1 MPPFHCAEARKC
13 LAGMS
18 EITPCTYPKEQDT
31 RKEEDAMSSTSGLS
45 QDITSDLENDA
56 EPQAL
61 FHLTIQLHNKPLDI
75 PIYHQDATLQDLS
88 DTIAEEMHIP
98 PAHQKL
104 LITPKVGLLRPPF
117 KDPNLLVTSLQDK
130 KIVLMGATTAEVSE
144 LASDI
149 ADRKARIDRRRAAL
163 QAGRKVQVHK
173 HRDWKKI
180 SEEAQF
186 TFHTIR
192 PLDYLPN
199 PEKSLRYLQ
208 LLANDAGIKAS
219 MRTHGFS
226 VGLLTEMNPA
236 EHTTHHSRTLGLNRN
251 RGEVIELRLRT
262 DAYDGYR
269 DYKVIRKTLCHELAH
284 NVWGEHDARFWKLCK
299 EIEAQ
304 VERNDWRRGGKSVG
318 GEEFYHHHRAGDND
332 DGEDVFDYDHAD
344 EGGWEGGEYVLGG
357 SSGGG
362 GEVVESLSRREI
374 LARAAEERMKK
385 QREAKALEQKSNH
398 ESGTKQA

>member
-1 MPPFHCAEARKC
+1 
-13 LAGMS
+13 
-18 EITPCTYPKEQDT
+18 
-31 RKEEDAMSSTSGLS
+31 MSSTSGLS

-61 FHLTIQLHNKPLDI
+61 FHLTIQLHNKPLEI

-117 KDPNLLVTSLQDK
+117 QDPNLLVRSLQDK

-149 ADRKARIDRRRAAL
+149 AERKARIDRRRAAL
-163 QAGRKVQVHK
+163 QAGRKVPVYK

-192 PLDYLPN
+192 VLDDLPR

-219 MRTHGFS
+219 MRRHGFS

-236 EHTTHHSRTLGLNRN
+236 QHTTHHSRTLGLNRN
-251 RGEVIELRLRT
+251 RGQVIELRLRT
-262 DAYDGYR
+262 DADDGYR
-269 DYKVIRKTLCHELAH
+269 DYKVIRRTLCHELAH
-284 NVWGEHDARFWKLCK
+284 NVWGEHDARFWKLCR
-299 EIEAQ
+299 EIEDE
-304 VERNDWRRGGKSVG
+304 VERNDWRRGGNSVG
-318 GEEFYHHHRAGDND
+318 GEEFYHRAGDHDHHDHVYD
-332 DGEDVFDYDHAD
+332 DDDDDHAD

-362 GEVVESLSRREI
+362 RGGGEGEGEVVEALSRREI

-385 QREAKALEQKSNH
+385 QREAKALEHKPANH